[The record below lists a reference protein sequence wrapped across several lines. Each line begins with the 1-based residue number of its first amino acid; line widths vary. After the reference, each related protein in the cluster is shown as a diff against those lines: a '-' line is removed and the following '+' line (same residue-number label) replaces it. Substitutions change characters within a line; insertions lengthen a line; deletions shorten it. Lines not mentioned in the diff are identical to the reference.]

1 MHHYYYS
8 PHTLEIIN
16 TTTPSD
22 WMATTE
28 VEPPVI
34 DPTTQSCIFQGGAW
48 VVADVVPP
56 APPVPEV
63 VSMRQARI
71 ALLAA
76 GHLAAVTAAI
86 AAMPSIEGD
95 VARIEWEYAQDVR
108 RDSPLIGALAPV
120 LGLSQEQ
127 LDGLFVQ
134 ASKL

>member
-8 PHTLEIIN
+8 PNTLEIIN

-22 WMATTE
+22 WMASTE
-28 VEPPVI
+28 VEPPVF
-34 DPTTQSCIFQGGAW
+34 DPVTQSCMFQNGAW

-86 AAMPSIEGD
+86 AAMPGIEGD